1 MNKFNFKNLVG
12 ITSLFIASCAAYF
25 SIIGIAMLFSGSK
38 QSAIIMA
45 ASLELGKLVATSY
58 LFRYWQDTK
67 VFLKFYLTL
76 SVLIL
81 MFITSLG
88 IFGYLSASYQ
98 KSSLTDKS
106 NEEKV
111 QMYESKK
118 SSYVEKISQSK
129 LRIKTIEDLRL
140 SQERRLSEAMTNTF
154 IARNPI
160 QLQEIQSQTMEL
172 ISTSEKNIEGENKK
186 IQESNDEIF
195 KLNEGINQLKL
206 SGREQSDIITFK
218 FVADGFQLSMDKV
231 VKWFISI
238 LISVFD
244 PLAICL
250 LLSYN
255 NIIFV
260 EDKKKI
266 M

>member
-12 ITSLFIASCAAYF
+12 ITSLFIAACVAYF

-45 ASLELGKLVATSY
+45 FSLELGKLVATSY
-58 LFRYWQDTK
+58 LFRYWQDTRRL
-67 VFLKFYLTL
+67 LKFYLTL
-76 SVLIL
+76 SVIVL

-98 KSSLTDKS
+98 RSSLADKA
-106 NEEKV
+106 NEEKI
-111 QMYESKK
+111 QIYESKK
-118 SSYVEKISQSK
+118 TSYVDKISQSK
-129 LRIKTIEDLRL
+129 SRIKSLEDLRI
-140 SQERRLSEAMTNTF
+140 SQERRLSEAMTNIF

-160 QLQEIQSQTMEL
+160 QLQEIQSQTVEL
-172 ISTSEKNIEGENKK
+172 ISSNEKSIEGENKK
-186 IQESNDEIF
+186 IQDANDEIF
-195 KLNEGINQLKL
+195 KLNETINQFKL

-218 FVADGFQLSMDKV
+218 FVADEFNLTMDRV

-250 LLSYN
+250 LLAYN
-255 NIIFV
+255 NIIFL

-266 M
+266 I